1 MARGGDI
8 GKTNP
13 TFHTNENKLSSSERT
28 KTNYNRSSSI
38 MVTYSEPNVSA
49 ACPANTKH
57 PVSCISPPRYELS
70 NISPPP
76 SYTEVMH
83 QDSATL
89 IPSETAIGTMLTKTT
104 QTQDQPPVNLSTS
117 HTVETTV
124 PHIIPPTSRN
134 NSSINQDAKQINYTK
149 CMQDIAVFLLRSAIA
164 LIFLILTVI
173 NGATCYRFGKEFVP
187 LLPLGILQGLY
198 FYVILKHKD
207 NKYIAT
213 LSFCSWMVSL
223 IFAALW
229 LFSEPDTIC
238 KTCQY

>member
-1 MARGGDI
+1 MATGYDI

-13 TFHTNENKLSSSERT
+13 TFDTNENELSSSERT
-28 KTNYNRSSSI
+28 KINYNRSSSI

-49 ACPANTKH
+49 ACPPDTKH
-57 PVSCISPPRYELS
+57 PVSCISPPRYDLS

-76 SYTEVMH
+76 TYTEVIH

-104 QTQDQPPVNLSTS
+104 QTQDEPPVNLSTS
-117 HTVETTV
+117 HTAV
-124 PHIIPPTSRN
+124 PHIIPPTSHN

-149 CMQDIAVFLLRSAIA
+149 CMQDIAIFLLRSAIA

-207 NKYIAT
+207 KKYIA
-213 LSFCSWMVSL
+213 
-223 IFAALW
+223 IF
-229 LFSEPDTIC
+229 IVRG
-238 KTCQY
+238 

>member
-1 MARGGDI
+1 MATGYDI

-13 TFHTNENKLSSSERT
+13 TFHTNENELSSSERT

-49 ACPANTKH
+49 ACPPDTKH
-57 PVSCISPPRYELS
+57 PVSCISPPRYDLS
-70 NISPPP
+70 NTLPPP
-76 SYTEVMH
+76 TYTEVIH

-104 QTQDQPPVNLSTS
+104 QTQDEPPVNLSTS
-117 HTVETTV
+117 HTAETTV
-124 PHIIPPTSRN
+124 PHIIPPTSHN

-149 CMQDIAVFLLRSAIA
+149 CMQDIAIFLLRSAIA

-207 NKYIAT
+207 KKYIA
-213 LSFCSWMVSL
+213 
-223 IFAALW
+223 IF
-229 LFSEPDTIC
+229 IVRG
-238 KTCQY
+238 